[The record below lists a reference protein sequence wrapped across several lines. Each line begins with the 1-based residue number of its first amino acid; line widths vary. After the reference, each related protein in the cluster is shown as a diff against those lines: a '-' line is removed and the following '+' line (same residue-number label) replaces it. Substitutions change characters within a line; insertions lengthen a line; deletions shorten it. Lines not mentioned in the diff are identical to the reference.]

1 VQIASYRKSISQ
13 PLNWVR
19 RRGGGYDDKL
29 TIENKEFLEELIIDK
44 YKSIDS
50 PLKESPW
57 KRGKFDPNQ
66 MYNKF
71 KLNNNL
77 KIRYKIFH

>member
-1 VQIASYRKSISQ
+1 MQIASYRKNFIQ
-13 PLNWVR
+13 PINWVK

-44 YKSIDS
+44 YKLKDS

-57 KRGKFDPNQ
+57 KRGEFQPNQ
-66 MYNKF
+66 MYNI
-71 KLNNNL
+71 N
-77 KIRYKIFH
+77 